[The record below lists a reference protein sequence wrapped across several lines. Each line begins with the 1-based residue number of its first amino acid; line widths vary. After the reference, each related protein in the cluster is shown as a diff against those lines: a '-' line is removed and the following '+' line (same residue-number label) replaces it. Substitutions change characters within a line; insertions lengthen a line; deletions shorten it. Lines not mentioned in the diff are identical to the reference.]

1 MGSKVLAYDET
12 CINKNAFHKST
23 TSINIDKVEIN
34 RKMLFDKISYDNKCL
49 FKCYIGYTHKDEIF
63 HHH

>member
-12 CINKNAFHKST
+12 CINKNAFHKSA

-34 RKMLFDKISYDNKCL
+34 RIKLFDKISYDNKCL
-49 FKCYIGYTHKDEIF
+49 FKYYIGYKHKDEIF